1 MERYVLRMTRW
12 ALSASLAVP
21 CVIWPL
27 WLDFWEQSGKRQAW
41 QGLEAFV
48 EDWPGSGEDQ
58 AKEAWWCW
66 ERRLHSQMSVG
77 HQRAGRL
84 GVGTLA
90 TAGVGSHRSIQLP
103 PSSRS
108 LRPSRNGSPVVP
120 RPPDCLFSRESGS
133 WFLWALLWLLNI
145 GSKNFLNTTWS
156 YKTCLKTGFPPFPP
170 PHTHTLLF
178 TNLQFKKML
187 KNMDFGYRETW
198 LCCYLG
204 KDPWHQQVCF
214 FICKMGTKIEPTS

>member
-170 PHTHTLLF
+170 PTHTPYC
-178 TNLQFKKML
+178 LQICSLRKCL
-187 KNMDFGYRETW
+187 RTW
-198 LCCYLG
+198 TLVTERPG
-204 KDPWHQQVCF
+204 FAAIWA
-214 FICKMGTKIEPTS
+214 KILDISKSVSLSVKWEQK